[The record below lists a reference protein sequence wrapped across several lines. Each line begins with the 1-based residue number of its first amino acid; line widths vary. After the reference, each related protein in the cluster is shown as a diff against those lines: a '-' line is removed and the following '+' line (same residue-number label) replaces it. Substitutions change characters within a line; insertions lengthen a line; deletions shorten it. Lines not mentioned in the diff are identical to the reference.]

1 MHPCPHCPAQFDSL
15 KSLEHHLGASHNER
29 LPDEKF
35 RCTTCDAEFM
45 AEVEWLDHVED
56 EHGGRRGRRL

>member
-1 MHPCPHCPAQFDSL
+1 MHPCPHCAAEFDAL
-15 KSLEHHLGASHNER
+15 KSLEHHLKASHNQG

-45 AEVEWLDHVED
+45 AQMEWLDHVED
-56 EHGGRRGRRL
+56 EHGAGEAAA